1 MQQAWE
7 EEEFL
12 PLEDGDLGG
21 PQARTLPPFAAL
33 LCTDSFTFSSFLLL
47 LLLMMYRFLCTRS
60 FQGILPAK
68 LRFFLGLE
76 RFGGFYG

>member
-47 LLLMMYRFLCTRS
+47 FLLLMMM
-60 FQGILPAK
+60 LPFS
-68 LRFFLGLE
+68 LHTVFPRHII
-76 RFGGFYG
+76 R